1 MSASIHPSAFVSP
14 KASIG
19 DKVTVG
25 PCAVIEDDVVIGDGC
40 AIHAFAS
47 VKQYTRMGRGN
58 VIHSYA
64 LVGGTPQDLKFS
76 GEVSALEI
84 GDNNQ
89 IREFATLH
97 RGTEGGGG
105 ITRIGSNNL
114 IMAYCHVAHDCV
126 LGGSIVMSNG
136 ATLAGHV
143 QVFDHVIIGGL
154 SAVHQFSRIGAHAFV
169 GGMTGIS
176 QDLPPYMLAVGSRA
190 GIHGPNLVGLRRL
203 KVPSSTV
210 TAVRS
215 AFRLIWHSDMPRQ
228 EALDKAAWEFAD
240 VPEVLEIVEFVRSS
254 PRGVLPAARA
264 SELKDQE

>member
-1 MSASIHPSAFVSP
+1 VSTSIHPSAFVSP
-14 KASIG
+14 KAVIG
-19 DKVTVG
+19 DNVTVG
-25 PCAVIEDDVVIGDGC
+25 PCAVIEDDVVVGEGC

-58 VIHSYA
+58 EIHSYA
-64 LVGGTPQDLKFS
+64 LVGGIPQDLKFS
-76 GEVSALEI
+76 GEVTALEI

-89 IREFATLH
+89 IREFVTLH
-97 RGTEGGGG
+97 RGTGGGG

-114 IMAYCHVAHDCV
+114 IMAYCHVAHDCTV
-126 LGGSIVMSNG
+126 GDSVIMSNG

-154 SAVHQFSRIGAHAFV
+154 SAVHQFSRVGTRAFI

-203 KVPSSTV
+203 KVPSSSV

-228 EALDKAAWEFAD
+228 EALDKAEREYAD
-240 VPEVLEIVEFVRSS
+240 VPEVLEIVAFVRSS
-254 PRGVLPAARA
+254 QRGVLPAARA